1 MLQPHRP
8 GSGLPLCQ
16 WLSLNPHWSVEES
29 RSHTGDDYCCRNRG
43 NYEHGVGTP
52 RRLTFIETDNEG
64 NGILRWWDIK
74 NVPYAF
80 DIPLT
85 PREFE
90 KLWMRESNR
99 ASRLVFRSMENQ
111 GEHLAPN
118 ETRAPGISRK
128 PGVPAHAFTVLE
140 NEATLHG
147 LNCDTTS
154 STDRSAV
161 DKGQKDLSP
170 LPED

>member
-1 MLQPHRP
+1 MCCMLSIFPSLRENLKSSECGKCSP
-8 GSGLPLCQ
+8 KVGSAFQHWAVCHSPWAPL
-16 WLSLNPHWSVEES
+16 
-29 RSHTGDDYCCRNRG
+29 G
-43 NYEHGVGTP
+43 GVALGHLGP
-52 RRLTFIETDNEG
+52 ASCVL
-64 NGILRWWDIK
+64 
-74 NVPYAF
+74 AH
-80 DIPLT
+80 
-85 PREFE
+85 
-90 KLWMRESNR
+90 RESNR

-140 NEATLHG
+140 NKATLHG